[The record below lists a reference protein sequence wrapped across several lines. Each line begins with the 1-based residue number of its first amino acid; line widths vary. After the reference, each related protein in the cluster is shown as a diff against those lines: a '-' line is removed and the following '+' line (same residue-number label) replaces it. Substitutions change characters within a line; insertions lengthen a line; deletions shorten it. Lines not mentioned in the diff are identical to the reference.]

1 MLLVGRK
8 LETSFSGECIHVYLI
23 DASIYTELCMSACRN
38 QFTVPMNDIRTSM
51 DEWL

>member
-23 DASIYTELCMSACRN
+23 DASIYTELCMSANEHEMTFSKGAFNNR
-38 QFTVPMNDIRTSM
+38 
-51 DEWL
+51 